1 MEGLASDVEVG
12 VSAAYTLPLAECGR
26 DVADRVGGKA
36 LGLCELLRM
45 DLPVPGGFV
54 VTVEAY
60 HHLMAVT
67 GLREQVADL
76 LREAAGERDTRK
88 VSARIAELFAGVE
101 LPAAVA
107 DQVLAAYDA
116 LGADE
121 PARVAVRSSATA
133 EDTANASFA
142 GQQETYLWIRGRD
155 EVARH
160 VLRCWAS
167 LFTPQAISYRAH
179 FGVPLEDLGIAVVVQ
194 RMVPAR
200 GAGVL
205 MTLEPV
211 TGDRSQIYLE
221 AGYGV
226 GEGVVQ
232 GDVATDRH
240 WIDKATLAPRRT
252 EIGHKEHAH
261 RFDVERAAGAVVEVP
276 ADQQDLP
283 VLTDDELTALAQ
295 LGRTIEDGFGA
306 PMDVEWAVAD
316 DSDPVAAGRVLVLQ
330 ARPETV
336 WSGREA
342 TTVVDPTAQPDDEPI
357 SPQDDWDP
365 LHSRS
370 APSLHWSVDNLGEAA
385 PGVLTPLCWSLWR
398 SVGERACREA
408 FYRLGA
414 LRADERGA
422 PDDPA
427 DRILRIFHGRLA
439 LQVDFVAATGNRM
452 PGTTGEEVVRGL
464 FGQAPEDIDYTSTRR
479 RYPAI
484 AARLAALSVTGPAQV
499 HRLARETDTWWQ
511 ESTARAG
518 SLGLRGATELL
529 TEASD
534 RFFATLSL
542 HTLGLMGV
550 VQPVYDA
557 LTRLVET
564 TGVGDV
570 AVLSGSGGAEMAV
583 VGDIW
588 RASRGEI
595 DLAEVVARHGFHG
608 PLEGEL
614 SGRVWR
620 EDDSPL
626 RRLVGEY
633 AQRPDSAGPRARE
646 QRRRE
651 QAAVTTRELLAAVP
665 RHRRPAVR
673 ALLALAAHRI
683 PLRGVGKR
691 SYLQSIDVARAAAR
705 RIGRC
710 LVHDGR
716 LGAVDDVFYLT
727 VDELV
732 AGVGEDMGRDGGG
745 DTAELVARRRR
756 RRDQHA
762 ALRIPNHWAGQ
773 PDLLDE
779 AHTDVAVGDA
789 LSGVGVSS
797 GVVEGPVRV
806 VTHPDFA
813 EVRPDEI
820 LVAPTTD
827 PSWSSIMFVSAGL
840 VVDIGGALSH
850 AAVVARELG
859 LPCVVSTR
867 TGTRALSTGD
877 RVRVDGT
884 AGTVTVLQRATP
896 PEDPPIS

>member
-1 MEGLASDVEVG
+1 MEGVAPEVG
-12 VSAAYTLPLAECGR
+12 PHAATATAEDTPTSAYTLPLAECGR
-26 DVADRVGGKA
+26 HVADRVGGKA
-36 LGLCELLRM
+36 LGLGELLRL

-60 HHLMAVT
+60 HHVMDAT
-67 GLREQVADL
+67 GLRGRVAEL
-76 LREAAGERDTRK
+76 LAEAEGEKDTRA
-88 VSARIAELFAGVE
+88 VSARIAELFEDVT
-101 LPAAVA
+101 LPDDVA
-107 DQVLAAYDA
+107 EEVLAAYDA

-121 PARVAVRSSATA
+121 PATVAVRSSATA

-155 EVARH
+155 EVATH
-160 VLRCWAS
+160 VVRCWAS

-179 FGVPLEDLGIAVVVQ
+179 FEVALEDLGVAVVVQ

-211 TGDRSQIYLE
+211 TGDRSEIYLE

-240 WIDKATLAPRRT
+240 WIDKRTLEPRRS
-252 EIGHKEHAH
+252 EIGHKERAH
-261 RFDVERAAGAVVEVP
+261 RFDVESAGGAVVDVP
-276 ADQQDLP
+276 EDEQDLP
-283 VLTDDELTALAQ
+283 VVTDDELRTLAE
-295 LGRTIEDGFGA
+295 LACTIEDGFGV

-316 DSDPVAAGRVLVLQ
+316 DSDPVAAGSVLVLQ

-336 WSGREA
+336 WGGREPVSSTEVA
-342 TTVVDPTAQPDDEPI
+342 DEPI
-357 SPQDDWDP
+357 TPEDEWDP

-414 LRADERGA
+414 LRTDERGEPA
-422 PDDPA
+422 DPN

-452 PGTTGEEVVRGL
+452 PGTSGDEVVRGI
-464 FGQAPEDIDYTSTRR
+464 FGQAPEDIDYTKTRR

-484 AARLAALSVTGPAQV
+484 AARLGALSVTGPAQV
-499 HRLARETDTWWQ
+499 HRLARDTDGWWH
-511 ESTARAG
+511 ESTARAD

-529 TEASD
+529 DEASD

-550 VQPVYDA
+550 VQPVFDG
-557 LTRLVET
+557 LTRLVES
-564 TGVGDV
+564 TGIGDV

-595 DLAEVVARHGFHG
+595 TLADVVARHGFHG

-626 RRLVGEY
+626 RRLVDEY
-633 AQRPDSAGPRARE
+633 AARPDSASPRARE
-646 QRRRE
+646 EHRRD
-651 QAAVTTRELLAAVP
+651 QAATMTRELLEAVP

-705 RIGRC
+705 RIGHH
-710 LVHDGR
+710 LVDNGR
-716 LGAVDDVFYLT
+716 LSAADDVFFLT
-727 VDELV
+727 LEELT
-732 AGVGEDMGRDGGG
+732 AGLPDDAA
-745 DTAELVARRRR
+745 DLVARRRR

-779 AHTDVAVGDA
+779 PDVDLTVGGVVT
-789 LSGVGVSS
+789 GVGVSS

-806 VTHPDFA
+806 VTNPDFA
-813 EVRPDEI
+813 EVEPDEI
-820 LVAPTTD
+820 LVASTTD

-867 TGTRALSTGD
+867 TGTRALRTGD

-884 AGTVTVLQRATP
+884 AGTVTVLSRATA
-896 PEDPPIS
+896 PEDAPNT

>member
-1 MEGLASDVEVG
+1 MEGLAPDVEVG
-12 VSAAYTLPLAECGR
+12 APAGADPAYTLSLAECGR

-36 LGLCELLRM
+36 LGLGELLRL

-60 HHLMAVT
+60 HHFMAET

-76 LREAAGERDTRK
+76 LREAEGERDTRK
-88 VSARIAELFAGVE
+88 VSKRIAELFEGRA
-101 LPAAVA
+101 LPDEVA
-107 DQVLAAYDA
+107 DEVLAAHDA

-121 PARVAVRSSATA
+121 SATVAVRSSATA

-155 EVARH
+155 GVARH
-160 VLRCWAS
+160 VVRCWAS

-179 FGVPLEDLGIAVVVQ
+179 FDVPLEDLGIAVVVQ

-221 AGYGV
+221 ATYGV

-240 WIDKATLAPRRT
+240 WLDKDTLAVRRT

-261 RFDVERAAGAVVEVP
+261 RFDGESAAGAVVPVP
-276 ADQQDLP
+276 ADEQDLP
-283 VLTDDELTALAQ
+283 VLTDDELTALAR
-295 LGRTIEDGFGA
+295 LGRTIEEGFGA

-316 DSDPVAAGRVLVLQ
+316 DSDPVAAGTVLVLQ

-336 WSGREA
+336 WSGR
-342 TTVVDPTAQPDDEPI
+342 DPVSGEGADEQADEPI
-357 SPQDDWDP
+357 SPEDEWDP

-385 PGVLTPLCWSLWR
+385 PGVLTPLSWSLWR

-484 AARLAALSVTGPAQV
+484 AARLAALSVTGPTQV
-499 HRLARETDTWWQ
+499 HRLARETDAWWQ

-529 TEASD
+529 EQASD

-557 LTRLVET
+557 LTRLVES

-620 EDDSPL
+620 EDPSPL
-626 RRLVGEY
+626 RRLVEEY
-633 AQRPDSAGPRARE
+633 AQRPDSASPEARE

-651 QAAVTTRELLAAVP
+651 QATAMTRELLAAVP

-716 LGAVDDVFYLT
+716 LAAIDDAFSLT

-732 AGVGEDMGRDGGG
+732 AGPG
-745 DTAELVARRRR
+745 DDVADLVTRRRR

-779 AHTDVAVGDA
+779 ADDAGAEVAVGDV
-789 LSGVGVSS
+789 LRGVGVSS
-797 GVVEGPVRV
+797 GIVEGPVRV

-867 TGTRALSTGD
+867 TGTRRLGTGD

-884 AGTVTVLQRATP
+884 AGTVTLLSRASS
-896 PEDPPIS
+896 PEAAPIS

>member
-1 MEGLASDVEVG
+1 MEGLASEAG
-12 VSAAYTLPLAECGR
+12 VAPDRTAYTLPLAECGR
-26 DVADRVGGKA
+26 DVAARIGGKA
-36 LGLCELLRM
+36 LGLGELLRM

-60 HHLMAVT
+60 HRLMDGT
-67 GLREQVADL
+67 GLRDRVAEL
-76 LREAAGERDTRK
+76 LHEAAGERDTRA
-88 VSARIAELFAGVE
+88 VSARIGELFEDVP
-101 LPAAVA
+101 LPRAVA
-107 DQVLAAYDA
+107 DEVLSAYDA

-121 PARVAVRSSATA
+121 PATVAVRSSATA

-160 VLRCWAS
+160 VVRCWAS

-179 FGVPLEDLGIAVVVQ
+179 FAVPLEDLGIAVVVQ

-240 WIDKATLAPRRT
+240 WVDKRTLEPRRS

-261 RFDVERAAGAVVEVP
+261 RFDGETATGAVVAVP
-276 ADQQDLP
+276 AAEQDLP
-283 VLTDDELTALAQ
+283 VLADDELTTLAR
-295 LGRTIEDGFGA
+295 LGRTIEEGFGT

-316 DSDPVAAGRVLVLQ
+316 DSDPVAAGTVLVLQ

-336 WSGREA
+336 WSTREPAEA
-342 TTVVDPTAQPDDEPI
+342 TEAPPDDEPI
-357 SPQDDWDP
+357 TPEDDWDP

-370 APSLHWSVDNLGEAA
+370 APALHWSVDNLGEAA
-385 PGVLTPLCWSLWR
+385 PGVLTPLGWSLWR
-398 SVGERACREA
+398 DVGERACREA

-464 FGQAPEDIDYTSTRR
+464 FGQAPEDIDYTPTRR

-484 AARLAALSVTGPAQV
+484 AGRLAVLSVTGPAQV
-499 HRLARETDTWWQ
+499 HRLARETDAWWRD
-511 ESTARAG
+511 STERAG
-518 SLGLRGATELL
+518 SLGLRGATDLL
-529 TEASD
+529 GEAAD

-550 VQPVYDA
+550 VQPVHDA

-595 DLAEVVARHGFHG
+595 DLADVVARHGFHG

-620 EDDSPL
+620 EDADPL

-633 AQRPDSAGPRARE
+633 TRRPDAASPRARE
-646 QRRRE
+646 EQRR
-651 QAAVTTRELLAAVP
+651 QDAARMTRELLAAVP

-673 ALLALAAHRI
+673 ALLALAARRI

-705 RIGRC
+705 RIGRH

-716 LGAVDDVFYLT
+716 LAAVDDVFFLT
-727 VDELV
+727 VDELR
-732 AGVGEDMGRDGGG
+732 AGVGADASR
-745 DTAELVARRRR
+745 LVARRRR

-773 PDLLDE
+773 PDLLD
-779 AHTDVAVGDA
+779 ADDDGPVPVGGVVT
-789 LSGVGVSS
+789 GVGVSS

-813 EVRPDEI
+813 EVEPDEI

-884 AGTVTVLQRATP
+884 AGTVTVLHRAT
-896 PEDPPIS
+896 EDPSLS